1 MSENGN
7 AKETAV
13 IPAENAENLPTTVEV
28 EVFDADSLITVKQ
41 LPIIAE
47 QLKSVKP
54 FIENKVEAVLA
65 LGCNEDTVKAIK
77 VLRAELNKIFKKFE
91 ERRKIVKQTVSKP
104 YDDFNETYEGC
115 VASLFKDTDTELKKR
130 IDEVENNLKF
140 EKRKEI
146 EDYFNEYAASKNID
160 FVGFFDAHINVTMS
174 ASKKSL
180 QEQVK
185 AFIDRICDDL
195 ALIDTQE
202 CKEEILVEYKST
214 LNASAAIA
222 TVVTRHRA
230 IDDEKAKAEQAE
242 QFKQEQQKT
251 VEKVNAA
258 AQAEN
263 APLSA
268 PKTAEADPIIIMKI
282 GNTRIKAKKSDCV
295 ILKNLLSNG
304 KYEILK

>member
-1 MSENGN
+1 MSENVN
-7 AKETAV
+7 ETAIV
-13 IPAENAENLPTTVEV
+13 PAENTETIEAN
-28 EVFDADSLITVKQ
+28 SLIVVKQ
-41 LPIIAE
+41 LPVIEE
-47 QLKSVKP
+47 QLKTIKAD
-54 FIENKVEAVLA
+54 IEHKVSGVLA
-65 LGCNEDTVKAIK
+65 LECTEGTVKAIK
-77 VLRAELNKIFKKFE
+77 VLRADLNKDFKGLEKRRKLVKSKILEPYEAFEAVYKECVTEIFK
-91 ERRKIVKQTVSKP
+91 
-104 YDDFNETYEGC
+104 G
-115 VASLFKDTDTELKKR
+115 ADTELKKR

-202 CKEEILVEYKST
+202 HKEEILVEYKNT
-214 LNASAAIA
+214 LNASASITTVVARHKAIA
-222 TVVTRHRA
+222 DERA
-230 IDDEKAKAEQAE
+230 RAEQAE
-242 QFKQEQQKT
+242 QFNREQQAA
-251 VEKVNAA
+251 VDKVNAA
-258 AQAEN
+258 TKAES

>member
-7 AKETAV
+7 VKETAL

-28 EVFDADSLITVKQ
+28 GVFDADSLITVKQ

-104 YDDFNETYEGC
+104 YDDFNETYEDC

-130 IDEVENNLKF
+130 IDEVELNLKSQ
-140 EKRKEI
+140 KAVEI
-146 EDYFNEYAASKNID
+146 ENYFDEYLKSKNID
-160 FVGFFDAHINVTMS
+160 FVTFAMSNIDITLS
-174 ASKKSL
+174 ASIKSL
-180 QEQVK
+180 KEQVR

-195 ALIDTQE
+195 VLIDTQE
-202 CKEEILVEYKST
+202 HKEEILVEYKST

-222 TVVTRHRA
+222 TVVTRHKA

-242 QFKQEQQKT
+242 QLKQEQQAT
-251 VEKVNAA
+251 IEKVNAVA
-258 AQAEN
+258 KAEN

>member
-7 AKETAV
+7 VKETAV
-13 IPAENAENLPTTVEV
+13 IPAENAEAVEKN
-28 EVFDADSLITVKQ
+28 SLIVVKQ
-41 LPIIAE
+41 LPVIEE
-47 QLKSVKP
+47 QLKTIRAD
-54 FIENKVEAVLA
+54 IEHKVSGVLA
-65 LGCNEDTVKAIK
+65 LECTEGTVKAIK
-77 VLRAELNKIFKKFE
+77 VLRADLNKDFKDLE
-91 ERRKIVKQTVSKP
+91 ERRKFVKSKILEP
-104 YDDFNETYEGC
+104 YENFEAVYKEC
-115 VASLFKDTDTELKKR
+115 VTEIFKGADTELKKR

-195 ALIDTQE
+195 TLIDTQE
-202 CKEEILVEYKST
+202 HKEEILVEYKNS
-214 LNASAAIA
+214 LNASASIT
-222 TVVTRHRA
+222 TVVARHKA

>member
-7 AKETAV
+7 VKETAV
-13 IPAENAENLPTTVEV
+13 VPAENAEAVEKN
-28 EVFDADSLITVKQ
+28 SLIVVKQ
-41 LPIIAE
+41 LPVIEE
-47 QLKSVKP
+47 QLKTIRAD
-54 FIENKVEAVLA
+54 IEHKVSGVLA
-65 LGCNEDTVKAIK
+65 LECTEGTVKAIK
-77 VLRAELNKIFKKFE
+77 VLRADLNKDFKGLE
-91 ERRKIVKQTVSKP
+91 ERRKFVKSKILEP
-104 YDDFNETYEGC
+104 YENFEAVYKEC
-115 VASLFKDTDTELKKR
+115 VTEIFKGADTELKKR

-146 EDYFNEYAASKNID
+146 EDYFNEYAASKGVD

-174 ASKKSL
+174 ASRKSL

-195 ALIDTQE
+195 TLIDTQE
-202 CKEEILVEYKST
+202 YKEEILVEYKNT
-214 LNASAAIA
+214 LNASASIT
-222 TVVTRHRA
+222 TVVARHKA
-230 IDDEKAKAEQAE
+230 IDDEKAKAKQAE

-251 VEKVNAA
+251 VEKVNALT
-258 AQAEN
+258 QAEN

-282 GNTRIKAKKSDCV
+282 GNTRIKAKKSDCI

>member
-7 AKETAV
+7 VKETAV
-13 IPAENAENLPTTVEV
+13 VPAENAEAVEKN
-28 EVFDADSLITVKQ
+28 SLIVVKQ
-41 LPIIAE
+41 LPVIEE
-47 QLKSVKP
+47 QLKTIRAD
-54 FIENKVEAVLA
+54 IEHKVSGVLA
-65 LGCNEDTVKAIK
+65 LECTEGTVKAIK
-77 VLRAELNKIFKKFE
+77 VLRADLNKDFKDLE
-91 ERRKIVKQTVSKP
+91 ERRKFVKSKILEP
-104 YDDFNETYEGC
+104 YENFEAVYKEC
-115 VASLFKDTDTELKKR
+115 VTEIFKGADTELKKR

-146 EDYFNEYAASKNID
+146 EDYFNEYAASKGVD

-195 ALIDTQE
+195 TLIDTQE
-202 CKEEILVEYKST
+202 HKEEILVEYKKT
-214 LNASAAIA
+214 LNASASIT
-222 TVVTRHRA
+222 TVVARHKA

-251 VEKVNAA
+251 VEKVNAVA
-258 AQAEN
+258 KAEN

-282 GNTRIKAKKSDCV
+282 GNTRIKAKKSDCI